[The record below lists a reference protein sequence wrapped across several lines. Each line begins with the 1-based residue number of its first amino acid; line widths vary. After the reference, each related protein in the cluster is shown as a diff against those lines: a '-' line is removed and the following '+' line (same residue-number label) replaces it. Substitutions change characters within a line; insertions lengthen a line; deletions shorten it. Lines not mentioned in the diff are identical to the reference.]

1 MLRQEMICVTIKSI
15 PFGGHLL
22 LLCVLSE
29 KDISHLLNYQHFP
42 QLSRVHWW
50 PVSIASRGSP
60 HLCSLYLCLY
70 FSFANK
76 FICMVFLSFFKHF
89 LFICLLAVLG
99 LCSCVETFSSCSEL
113 GLLSGCRARFSLQW
127 LLLLQ
132 SEGSR
137 APRLQAVAL
146 RLSSVAHGL
155 SCSAA
160 CGILPDQGS
169 TPRSL
174 PCQAD
179 S

>member
-1 MLRQEMICVTIKSI
+1 MQADGVHTFVLYICV
-15 PFGGHLL
+15 
-22 LLCVLSE
+22 C
-29 KDISHLLNYQHFP
+29 ISPSQI
-42 QLSRVHWW
+42 SSSVW
-50 PVSIASRGSP
+50 
-60 HLCSLYLCLY
+60 
-70 FSFANK
+70 
-76 FICMVFLSFFKHF
+76 FFF
-89 LFICLLAVLG
+89 LFLNTFYLFVYWLG

-132 SEGSR
+132 SESSR

-169 TPRSL
+169 TPCSL
-174 PCQAD
+174 PGRFLTPGPPGT
-179 S
+179 SYIIFWILHVKI